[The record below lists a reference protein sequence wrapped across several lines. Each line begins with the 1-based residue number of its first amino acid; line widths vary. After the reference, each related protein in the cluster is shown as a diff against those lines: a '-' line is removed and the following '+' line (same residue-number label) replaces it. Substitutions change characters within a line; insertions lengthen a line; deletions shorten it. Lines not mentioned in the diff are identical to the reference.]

1 MEEAKSNVVIS
12 PTFWH
17 KDLSS
22 VESRHD
28 WLTHFSALVEE
39 TNVCLFR
46 KDKGKKKKANER
58 LQVSYTTVITKSHC
72 FKLQ

>member
-22 VESRHD
+22 VESRHV
-28 WLTHFSALVEE
+28 WLTQFSALVEE
-39 TNVCLFR
+39 TNVCLFQ
-46 KDKGKKKKANER
+46 KDKGKKKADER
-58 LQVSYTTVITKSHC
+58 LQVSYTTVITKGHC